1 MKTLYLYVDN
11 FSFADIFSS
20 NAIFCEK
27 IMPNKKGAKSIS
39 RSSDNFLF
47 VTHKKLNANLR
58 MQGITD
64 VLTNWSVVLELSYI
78 PTKYTEF
85 PVIFVKSDLSLEQG
99 DLKDYNPD
107 IYIGA
112 YVYMEIPFTMVS
124 HIYFENEDQLIDSD
138 KSIFPDF
145 LWRENIVSVINNE
158 EFIDSIELLPSSE
171 DLEIFTSYIDKNLSL
186 VHILNKYKAA
196 ILQFVN
202 GTRGWVS
209 GKHLT
214 TFDKKLFDFF
224 GVDINYV
231 KDILDSKNMTYNP
244 LVFLDEGDSLDV
256 IPMFKGDF
264 SEEQKIYNLIVR
276 VFIENYEKCNP
287 SIVNRLLD
295 EIKRGASMFIAEPKL
310 NEFITTLE
318 EIEGCYLNNVG
329 FSLDKT
335 LERISTVHGNN
346 SVFKALFFVIKN
358 PADYEKFVLS
368 LSVYKVDSLTARR
381 SMTLWGFLNGL
392 RGVPASGSNRD
403 NLVLWENLDFRASSI
418 IDIPSYYKFNGL
430 TINTDNTCGIVVESK
445 EIITPE
451 EVQAF
456 LVEDKNRLTK
466 GFLKDVYLV
475 AKTCDKK
482 ISKNDPYAKYT
493 ISKTDALELL
503 KMIDKDSDKLLTK
516 SELDVLDKSFTKKY
530 KDLMCKSKKSIVYDY
545 EAIYK
550 DWILKYDNFV
560 KIWNLLE
567 DKIKQFYVSQRGK
580 NE

>member
-1 MKTLYLYVDN
+1 METLYLYIDN
-11 FSFADIFSS
+11 FSFADSFSS
-20 NAIFCEK
+20 NAIFCERM
-27 IMPNKKGAKSIS
+27 MPNKKGVKTIS
-39 RSSDNFLF
+39 RLSDNFLF

-64 VLTNWSVVLELSYI
+64 ALTNWPIVLELSYI
-78 PTKYTEF
+78 SSKYTEF
-85 PVIFVKSDLSLEQG
+85 PVVFVKSDLSFVKG
-99 DLKDYNPD
+99 DLRDYNPD
-107 IYIGA
+107 SYIGA

-124 HIYFENEDQLIDSD
+124 HIYFENEAQLMDSD

-145 LWRENIVSVINNE
+145 LWRENIVSVINSG
-158 EFIDSIELLPSSE
+158 EFIDTVELLPSSE
-171 DLEIFTSYIDKNLSL
+171 ELETFTSYIDKNISL
-186 VHILNKYKAA
+186 VYTLNKYKAA

-202 GTRGWVS
+202 GSREWVT

-231 KDILDSKNMTYNP
+231 KNILDSKNASYNP
-244 LVFLDEGDSLDV
+244 LVFSDVEEPLDV
-256 IPMFKGDF
+256 IPMFRDDF
-264 SEEQKIYNLIVR
+264 SEEQKIYNFIVR
-276 VFIENYEKCNP
+276 VFIENREKCNP
-287 SIVNRLLD
+287 SIINRLLG
-295 EIKRGASMFIAEPKL
+295 EIKREVAMVIAEPKL
-310 NEFITTLE
+310 NEINTTLE

-335 LERISTVHGNN
+335 LDRISVVHGNN

-368 LSVYKVDSLTARR
+368 LSIYKVDSLTARR
-381 SMTLWGFLNGL
+381 AMILWGFLNGL
-392 RGVPASGSNRD
+392 RGVPAIGSNRD
-403 NLVLWENLDFRASSI
+403 NLVLWENLDFIASSFV
-418 IDIPSYYKFNGL
+418 DISSYYKFNSS
-430 TINTDNTCGIVVESK
+430 TIDIDNTCGIVVDSK
-445 EIITPE
+445 EIITPD
-451 EVQAF
+451 EVHAF

-466 GFLKDVYLV
+466 GFLKDLYFV

-482 ISKNDPYAKYT
+482 FAKNDPYAKYS
-493 ISKTDALELL
+493 IPKTDALELL
-503 KMIDKDSDKLLTK
+503 KLIDKEADKFLSK
-516 SELDVLDKSFTKKY
+516 SEVDAFDKAFTKKY
-530 KDLMCKSKKSIVYDY
+530 KDLISKSKKNIVYDY